1 MTDPYRGSQRE
12 HRALNA
18 FIKIRRATN
27 TLQTRLAPWYTSH
40 GLTESQF
47 AVLEALYYRGPLCQ
61 RDIAQKILKSG
72 GNLTLV
78 IDNLERAGLVLRR
91 TSSEDRRE
99 KLVELTAKGHGLIA
113 GIFPQHADDIA
124 GLFSSLSAKEQE
136 ELARL
141 CRKLGLSL
149 SEN

>member
-1 MTDPYRGSQRE
+1 MKTPYRGSPRE
-12 HRALNA
+12 RRALDA

-27 TLQTRLAPWYTSH
+27 AIQARLAPSYARDS
-40 GLTESQF
+40 LTESQF
-47 AVLEALYYRGPLCQ
+47 GTLEVLYHLGPLCQ
-61 RDIAQKILKSG
+61 RDIARKILKSG

-78 IDNLERAGLVLRR
+78 IDNLEKAGLVRRR

-99 KLVELTAKGHGLIA
+99 KLVELTAKGADLIER
-113 GIFPQHADDIA
+113 IFPPHAGDVAD
-124 GLFSSLSAKEQE
+124 LFSGLTVAEQG

-149 SEN
+149 APD